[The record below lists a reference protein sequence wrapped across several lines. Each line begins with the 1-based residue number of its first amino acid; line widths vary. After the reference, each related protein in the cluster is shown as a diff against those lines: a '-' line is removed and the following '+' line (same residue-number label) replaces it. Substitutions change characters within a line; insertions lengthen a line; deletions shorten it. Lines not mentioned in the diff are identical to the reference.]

1 MPLPSYQKFMLPTL
15 QLLADGAPR
24 AARDINDQLAARRG
38 LTAEQRRERL
48 AGGNLVLI
56 DRASWARTYMKQ
68 AGLIEYPQRGYSR
81 ITSRGRE
88 ALLKAPKGIDLKYL
102 RQFPEFREFQQR
114 SGAAAS
120 PTSPVLDAS
129 SCAKSADATPGD
141 LMEAGYLRLRA
152 SVESELLARVMA
164 GSPEF
169 FENLVI
175 RLLVALGY
183 GGSMAEAETV
193 GRAGDGG
200 IDGVVKQDRLGLD
213 SIYVQAKRW
222 GAPVGRPVVQAFVGA
237 LHGVNARRG
246 ILFTTSTFT
255 REATEYAANV
265 GLKVVLVDGA
275 ALAIFM
281 FDAGLG
287 VTTASTYVVKQLDSD
302 FFEDEAAPAAG
313 VGSGGAPPR
322 VLDKN
327 TKRFSI

>member
-1 MPLPSYQKFMLPTL
+1 MPLPSYQKLMLPTL
-15 QLLADGAPR
+15 QLLADGAPC
-24 AARDINDQLAARRG
+24 AAREINEQLAARLG

-88 ALLKAPKGIDLKYL
+88 AIRKAPNGIDLKYL

-114 SGAAAS
+114 PGAAAS

-129 SCAKSADATPGD
+129 SSAKSADATPGD

-175 RLLVALGY
+175 HLLVALGY

-222 GAPVGRPVVQAFVGA
+222 SAPVGRPVVQAFVGA

-275 ALAIFM
+275 ALATFM

-327 TKRFSI
+327 TKPFSI

>member
-1 MPLPSYQKFMLPTL
+1 
-15 QLLADGAPR
+15 
-24 AARDINDQLAARRG
+24 
-38 LTAEQRRERL
+38 
-48 AGGNLVLI
+48 
-56 DRASWARTYMKQ
+56 
-68 AGLIEYPQRGYSR
+68 
-81 ITSRGRE
+81 
-88 ALLKAPKGIDLKYL
+88 
-102 RQFPEFREFQQR
+102 
-114 SGAAAS
+114 
-120 PTSPVLDAS
+120 
-129 SCAKSADATPGD
+129 
-141 LMEAGYLRLRA
+141 
-152 SVESELLARVMA
+152 
-164 GSPEF
+164 
-169 FENLVI
+169 
-175 RLLVALGY
+175 
-183 GGSMAEAETV
+183 
-193 GRAGDGG
+193 
-200 IDGVVKQDRLGLD
+200 
-213 SIYVQAKRW
+213 
-222 GAPVGRPVVQAFVGA
+222 VGRPVVQAFVGA